1 MPNVSSILP
10 LRRRVLAKRL
20 VFMEK
25 KPNFALQFVTNNQ
38 DMKKLFLLM
47 MLVAGMTIHAQN
59 TPTQSAT
66 SAPKEFHFGYLSYN
80 DVLHAM
86 PQYEKAQ
93 QTLASMRASYEA
105 ELKRSE
111 DEFSKQFAEYVEGQK
126 SFPENIL
133 LKRQKE
139 LQQLMEQS
147 LQFKK
152 EAQALLEKSEA
163 EVMAPIHAK
172 LNDVIHRIGMERG
185 FAYVL
190 NTDNRAYPFINGDLG
205 TDITAD
211 VLTMMNAGN

>member
-1 MPNVSSILP
+1 
-10 LRRRVLAKRL
+10 
-20 VFMEK
+20 
-25 KPNFALQFVTNNQ
+25 
-38 DMKKLFLLM
+38 MKKLFLLM
-47 MLVAGMTIHAQN
+47 MLVAGMAIHAQN
-59 TPTQSAT
+59 TPSQPT
-66 SAPKEFHFGYLSYN
+66 SAAASELRFGYLSYN

-93 QTLASMRASYEA
+93 QTLASMRASFES

-111 DEFSKQFAEYVEGQK
+111 DDFSKQFAEYVEGQK

-163 EVMAPIHAK
+163 EVMAPLHAK

-185 FAYVL
+185 YAYVL
-190 NTDNRAYPFINGDLG
+190 NTDNRAFPFINGDLG

-211 VLTMMNAGN
+211 VLTMIKSGD